1 MSVVSGK
8 KIIFCEGKQSSLDAR
23 LLKRVV
29 DRLPGDRPA
38 IVAAGGKF
46 TFSVFA
52 RGYFFPDEA
61 EEQRYIIFR
70 DRDFDSIPTTN
81 IQLLELDKPRR
92 FLTHR
97 ACVENYL
104 LDANLIH
111 SYWIAK
117 YTEKQENP
125 SSKWGHGDSP
135 GMETISEWIKASAS
149 ILQEYQAV
157 KWALSDLVN
166 TGAARTHLK
175 TTWTGG
181 SGKLP
186 ASLVLEDCQTKAL
199 KLIDEFKQAIETITR
214 AQFEESLAIYQ
225 QQFAR
230 SEFWEQK
237 QYLTWFHGK
246 DIQKAMQKQEPSYIS
261 LKSFFDWAITQ
272 LDITQH
278 SDLIELQTRIEQL

>member
-1 MSVVSGK
+1 MSVVLEG
-8 KIIFCEGKQSSLDAR
+8 KIIFCEGRQGGLDYR
-23 LLKRVV
+23 LIERVV
-29 DRLPGDRPA
+29 NNLSGDLPA

-46 TFSVFA
+46 TFSIFA
-52 RGYFFPDEA
+52 QGYFFPDEA
-61 EEQRYIIFR
+61 REQRYIIFR
-70 DRDFDSIPTTN
+70 DRDFDSQPTAN
-81 IQLLELDKPRR
+81 IQLLRLGQRM
-92 FLTHR
+92 FLTHS

-111 SYWIAK
+111 SYWRAK
-117 YTEKQENP
+117 YIEKQANP

-157 KWALSDLVN
+157 RWALSDLVN
-166 TGAARTHLK
+166 TSAARTHLK

-186 ASLVLEDCQTKAL
+186 APLVLQDCRTEAL
-199 KLIDEFKQAIETITR
+199 KLIDQFRQAIGTITR
-214 AQFEESLAIYQ
+214 DRFEESLAIYQ

-246 DIQKAMQKQEPSYIS
+246 DIQKAMQIQEPRYIS
-261 LKSFFDWAITQ
+261 LKSFWDWAITQ

-278 SDLIELQTRIEQL
+278 SDLMELRTRIEQL

>member
-29 DRLPGDRPA
+29 QGLPGNRPA

-52 RGYFFPDEA
+52 QGYFFPEEA
-61 EEQRYIIFR
+61 GEQRYIIFR
-70 DRDFDSIPTTN
+70 DRDFDSQPTAN
-81 IQLLELDKPRR
+81 IQLLQLGQRM
-92 FLTHR
+92 FLTHS

-111 SYWIAK
+111 SYWRAK
-117 YTEKQENP
+117 YLEKQANP

-135 GMETISEWIKASAS
+135 GMETISEWIKASAG

-157 KWALSDLVN
+157 RWALSDLVN
-166 TGAARTHLK
+166 TSAARTHLK

-186 ASLVLEDCQTKAL
+186 ASLVLQDCRTEAF
-199 KLIDEFKQAIETITR
+199 KLIDQFRQDIGTITGDR
-214 AQFEESLAIYQ
+214 FEESLAIYQ

-230 SEFWEQK
+230 SEFWEQR
-237 QYLTWFHGK
+237 QYLIWFHGK
-246 DIQKAMQKQEPSYIS
+246 DIQKAMQIQEPDYIS
-261 LKSFFDWAITQ
+261 IKRFFDWAITQ

-278 SDLIELQTRIEQL
+278 SDLVELRTRIEQL